1 MQSSNFFKTI
11 DLLSINRDMPPI
23 SVEYM
28 LDIDGCLYLKKRFDF
43 IEVSN
48 VILSANIKKISKNC
62 WELEGDL
69 VAQITQKCVVTCK
82 PVKEKLEINL
92 KERYVLQ
99 AECASMIAEIDI
111 GAPNVEVLETNI
123 LDIKEFIAQIIGVEA
138 ESFPKLNSTSETQ
151 LFDSKNKKENPFAKL
166 ASLKK

>member
-1 MQSSNFFKTI
+1 MQSLNFCKNI
-11 DLLSINRDMPPI
+11 DLLSIDRDMPPFFL
-23 SVEYM
+23 ELE
-28 LDIDGCLYLKKRFDF
+28 LDVDSCSYLQKRFEF

-48 VILSANIKKISKNC
+48 VILSANIKKISKDC
-62 WELEGDL
+62 WELKGNL

-92 KERYVLQ
+92 EERYVLQ
-99 AECASMIAEIDI
+99 TNCASMIAEIDI

-123 LDIKEFIAQIIGVEA
+123 LDINEFIAQIIGVEA
-138 ESFPKLNSTSETQ
+138 ESFPKLHSASDTYFFE
-151 LFDSKNKKENPFAKL
+151 SKHIKENPFAKL

>member
-1 MQSSNFFKTI
+1 MKSLNFYNKI
-11 DLLSINRDMPPI
+11 DLLSINRDMPI
-23 SVEYM
+23 FSLEYL
-28 LDIDGCLYLKKRFDF
+28 LDIDSCSYLQKRFDL

-99 AECASMIAEIDI
+99 AECASMIAEIDVD
-111 GAPNVEVLETNI
+111 APNIEVLETNV
-123 LDIKEFIAQIIGVEA
+123 LDINEFIAQIIGVEA
-138 ESFPKLNSTSETQ
+138 EPFPKLYSTSETH
-151 LFDSKNKKENPFAKL
+151 FFESKDKKENPFAKL

>member
-1 MQSSNFFKTI
+1 MQSINFCRNI
-11 DLLSINRDMPPI
+11 DLLSIDRDMPPFFLEL
-23 SVEYM
+23 V
-28 LDIDGCLYLKKRFDF
+28 LDIDSCSYLQKRFDF
-43 IEVSN
+43 IELSN
-48 VILSANIKKISKNC
+48 VILTANIKKISKDC
-62 WELEGDL
+62 WELKGNL

-92 KERYVLQ
+92 EERYVLQ
-99 AECASMIAEIDI
+99 NNYASVIAEIDI

-138 ESFPKLNSTSETQ
+138 ESFPKLHSTSE
-151 LFDSKNKKENPFAKL
+151 LHFFESNDKKDNPFAKL

>member
-1 MQSSNFFKTI
+1 MQSLSLCKNI
-11 DLLSINRDMPPI
+11 DLLTVDRDMPPFFL
-23 SVEYM
+23 ELE
-28 LDIDGCLYLKKRFDF
+28 LDIDSCSYLQKRFDF

-48 VILSANIKKISKNC
+48 VILSANIKKISKDC
-62 WELEGDL
+62 WELKGNL

-92 KERYVLQ
+92 EERYVLQ
-99 AECASMIAEIDI
+99 NNYASVIAEIDI

-138 ESFPKLNSTSETQ
+138 ESFPKLHSTSE
-151 LFDSKNKKENPFAKL
+151 LHFFESNDKKDNPFAKL

>member
-1 MQSSNFFKTI
+1 MQSLNFFKKI

-23 SVEYM
+23 SLEYM
-28 LDIDGCLYLKKRFDF
+28 LDIDSCSYLQKRFDF

-48 VILSANIKKISKNC
+48 VILSANIKKISINC

-82 PVKEKLEINL
+82 PVKEKLEIKL

-111 GAPNVEVLETNI
+111 GEPNIEVLETNL
-123 LDIKEFIAQIIGVEA
+123 LDINEFIAQIIGVEA
-138 ESFPKLNSTSETQ
+138 ESFPKLYSISETH
-151 LFDSKNKKENPFAKL
+151 FFESEDKKENPFAKL

>member
-1 MQSSNFFKTI
+1 MQSLNFFKKI

-23 SVEYM
+23 SLEYM
-28 LDIDGCLYLKKRFDF
+28 LDIDSCSYLQKRFDL

-92 KERYVLQ
+92 EERYVLQ
-99 AECASMIAEIDI
+99 TDCESMIAEIDI

-123 LDIKEFIAQIIGVEA
+123 LDINEFIAQIIGVES
-138 ESFPKLNSTSETQ
+138 ESFPKLHSASETHI
-151 LFDSKNKKENPFAKL
+151 FESNDKKENPFAKL
-166 ASLKK
+166 AFLKK